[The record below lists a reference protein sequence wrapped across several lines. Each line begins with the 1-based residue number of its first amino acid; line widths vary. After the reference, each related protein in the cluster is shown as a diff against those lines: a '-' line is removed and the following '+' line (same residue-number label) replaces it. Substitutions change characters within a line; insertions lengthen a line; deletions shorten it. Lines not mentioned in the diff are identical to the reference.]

1 MPVTREAVAEAMKKL
16 REAIQKRNFKQSI
29 DVAFAVKG
37 LDPKKPESRIT
48 LDVTLPHGTGKERRV
63 LVIADG
69 ELARLAREAGA
80 DIVIGREDLEA
91 LQGNKKEVK
100 KLAEKF
106 DASIAQAD
114 LMVLI
119 GKVLG
124 PVLGP
129 RGKMPKP
136 IPASANPAPIIAR
149 LRKTITLAN
158 RGQLNFQCKVGDETM
173 PDEKLVENIIAVAEA
188 LESKLSSIGGEIRH
202 MWLKTTMGKP
212 IKVGVE

>member
-1 MPVTREAVAEAMKKL
+1 MPISREAVAEAVKKL
-16 REAIQKRNFKQSI
+16 RETAQKRNFKQSV

-37 LDPKKPESRIT
+37 LDPKKPESRVT
-48 LDVTLPHGTGKERRV
+48 LDIALPNGAGKDRRV

-80 DIVIGREDLEA
+80 DIVIGRENLEE
-91 LQGNKKEVK
+91 LQGNKKGVK

-106 DASIAQAD
+106 DVSVAQSD
-114 LMVLI
+114 LMVMV

-149 LRKTITLAN
+149 LRKTVTLMN
-158 RGQLNFQCKVGDETM
+158 RGQSNFQCRVGDETL
-173 PDEKLVENIIAVAEA
+173 PDEKLVENIMAVVEA
-188 LESKLSSIGGEIRH
+188 LESKLSSIDGEITRA
-202 MWLKTTMGKP
+202 WLKTTMSRP
-212 IKVGVE
+212 IKVEVE